1 MRPPYSPMVSNG
13 SITLGLL
20 GRRCSR
26 GGSAPD
32 LTSSWNW
39 KAWCELTAGAD
50 VGVGGAAVAVGG
62 AVVAVAAAG
71 ADVAVAACSGGAVG
85 AAVLAQATA
94 ATPAAARDERRRKSL
109 RVTFF
114 ITFLLRHEAAE
125 GTNSDVDQV
134 SAGRSP
140 FLDRNAVVFGCCG
153 LRRWSSSHSSGGWR
167 NRVGIC
173 YGTRN
178 LPVRSGTHLS
188 TFRIGCQIRAFPTTG
203 APIFAG
209 ERGGL

>member
-26 GGSAPD
+26 GGSPPD

-39 KAWCELTAGAD
+39 KACCELTAGAD

-94 ATPAAARDERRRKSL
+94 ATPAAARDERRKKSL

-114 ITFLLRHEAAE
+114 ITFLLRNEATE
-125 GTNSDVDQV
+125 GTNSDVNQV

-153 LRRWSSSHSSGGWR
+153 LHRWGSSRSPGGWR

-173 YGTRN
+173 YGTRM
-178 LPVRSGTHLS
+178 PDTAERPYHS
-188 TFRIGCQIRAFPTTG
+188 TFRTSCQTRTDAGRVTVGQG
-203 APIFAG
+203 AG
-209 ERGGL
+209 